1 MRRFAQSRLLLSKTC
16 SARPEPLD
24 LKKAVSAAFGSARE
38 AFLGI
43 LILYL
48 SVSTDVSREIQ
59 HGCTR
64 SFNGT
69 RSMDEI
75 HDHNLS
81 YGRFY
86 NSNSSVYEFLPVDSM
101 PVHRYIQ
108 SNPPSFE
115 TFICAIGNLRILF
128 WAASTTHLFL
138 AVAELWFL
146 LRFVCPSAGAILLH
160 CTGLIVL
167 STFLYWVLFDER
179 ISRNPIASNYR
190 HPIPCSL
197 FTTTVLLYWNIV
209 FLGNTILS
217 WGVRNLRLCVR
228 NLSMGV
234 WGLAALAR
242 AAWGRRRRA
251 GPRPTSLND
260 SNAVPATIK
269 YGEKYLAFDS
279 IPRNAQCGDL
289 IPFLELRLG
298 SKVPRNARLM
308 VNGRFLKMHETVDEA
323 GLIGHST
330 IEVSVPIRGGM
341 NCFKSCFRP
350 NLPSD
355 SESSR
360 LRAMDGA
367 PGAASAPAQASP
379 TSPPQAPRHGQ
390 HLESGPADQSAV
402 PNFEKSTPPVTKQG
416 HGQHFESGP
425 ADQSAVPNFEKS
437 TPPPVTKQGC
447 EFWSIPVGNLRSLI
461 RDLEKD
467 IQAWI
472 SQKAPKYNDD
482 TGPSVELN
490 GKSYPFAEYFRQ
502 MKIDPKR
509 DVRYSK
515 YYSNQRHTIAG
526 SYVWADS
533 NLTEFADELEKPVH
547 SEKFCWIDVL
557 INCQYEIENSG
568 QVVGLT
574 GEVYSNC
581 DVLILLSASIFTR
594 AWCLLEAA
602 NYTRNGCKLHVV
614 GRCSFLQGEDYF
626 SAMKA
631 GVESDVGLIKDEIAR
646 KFGSGFHAKFNSSID
661 DAVVQVYGESLLYN
675 GCYLQAVPVFEKELE
690 LKTRRGDDEESIAS
704 TYVQLGRVFHALGDY
719 PKALHYHDE
728 ALKSQVRRFGTGH
741 SIVANIQNNIAV
753 ALEAQGRLEEALEL
767 YQKSL
772 ETMIRAVGPDHESV
786 AATEDNIGIVLMR
799 KGDYENALIRHQKAL
814 DIRVKCL
821 GHGHASVATTEMNI
835 GNVLSA
841 QGDYEN
847 ALVHLQ
853 KALDI
858 NIKCVG
864 PHHASVAMTKGNM
877 AYVCKARGDLD
888 QARVLFEEVH
898 NIFLQCFGPGHPN
911 TMQAARDLARCG
923 F

>member
-1 MRRFAQSRLLLSKTC
+1 
-16 SARPEPLD
+16 
-24 LKKAVSAAFGSARE
+24 
-38 AFLGI
+38 
-43 LILYL
+43 
-48 SVSTDVSREIQ
+48 
-59 HGCTR
+59 
-64 SFNGT
+64 
-69 RSMDEI
+69 
-75 HDHNLS
+75 
-81 YGRFY
+81 
-86 NSNSSVYEFLPVDSM
+86 
-101 PVHRYIQ
+101 
-108 SNPPSFE
+108 
-115 TFICAIGNLRILF
+115 
-128 WAASTTHLFL
+128 
-138 AVAELWFL
+138 
-146 LRFVCPSAGAILLH
+146 
-160 CTGLIVL
+160 
-167 STFLYWVLFDER
+167 
-179 ISRNPIASNYR
+179 
-190 HPIPCSL
+190 
-197 FTTTVLLYWNIV
+197 
-209 FLGNTILS
+209 
-217 WGVRNLRLCVR
+217 
-228 NLSMGV
+228 
-234 WGLAALAR
+234 
-242 AAWGRRRRA
+242 
-251 GPRPTSLND
+251 
-260 SNAVPATIK
+260 
-269 YGEKYLAFDS
+269 
-279 IPRNAQCGDL
+279 
-289 IPFLELRLG
+289 
-298 SKVPRNARLM
+298 
-308 VNGRFLKMHETVDEA
+308 
-323 GLIGHST
+323 
-330 IEVSVPIRGGM
+330 
-341 NCFKSCFRP
+341 
-350 NLPSD
+350 
-355 SESSR
+355 
-360 LRAMDGA
+360 
-367 PGAASAPAQASP
+367 
-379 TSPPQAPRHGQ
+379 
-390 HLESGPADQSAV
+390 
-402 PNFEKSTPPVTKQG
+402 
-416 HGQHFESGP
+416 
-425 ADQSAVPNFEKS
+425 
-437 TPPPVTKQGC
+437 
-447 EFWSIPVGNLRSLI
+447 
-461 RDLEKD
+461 
-467 IQAWI
+467 
-472 SQKAPKYNDD
+472 
-482 TGPSVELN
+482 
-490 GKSYPFAEYFRQ
+490 
-502 MKIDPKR
+502 
-509 DVRYSK
+509 
-515 YYSNQRHTIAG
+515 
-526 SYVWADS
+526 
-533 NLTEFADELEKPVH
+533 LTEFADELEKPVH
-547 SEKFCWIDVL
+547 SEKLCWIDVL

-646 KFGSGFHAKFNSSID
+646 KFGSGFHAEFNSSID

-675 GCYLQAVPVFEKELE
+675 GCYLEAVPVFEKELE

>member
-1 MRRFAQSRLLLSKTC
+1 LSKTC

-360 LRAMDGA
+360 LRAIDGA
-367 PGAASAPAQASP
+367 PGAASPPAQASP
-379 TSPPQAPRHGQ
+379 TSPPPAPRHGQ
-390 HLESGPADQSAV
+390 RLESGPADQA
-402 PNFEKSTPPVTKQG
+402 
-416 HGQHFESGP
+416 
-425 ADQSAVPNFEKS
+425 AVPNFEKS
-437 TPPPVTKQGC
+437 TPPPVTKQGL
-447 EFWSIPVGNLRSLI
+447 WSIPCYNLRPL
-461 RDLEKD
+461 LEKIGKD
-467 IQAWI
+467 M
-472 SQKAPKYNDD
+472 KAS
-482 TGPSVELN
+482 TGSDWDGYSETLR
-490 GKSYPFAEYFRQ
+490 SYLVQ
-502 MKIDPKR
+502 NKIDPR
-509 DVRYSK
+509 IK
-515 YYSNQRHTIAG
+515 YGDFYVNERHTVAG
-526 SYVWADS
+526 SYTWRGTT
-533 NLTEFADELEKPVH
+533 LHKFADKADDPINRN
-547 SEKFCWIDVL
+547 KRIWIDVL
-557 INCQYEIENSG
+557 VVPQFSIVSSPQVIATTDINYLNCEVWIFLDGSYLLRGWCLAEAAQYSTTASCCNLSVSGSAELKPNMDFFGGMQAGMENDIPLIQKYILEKYGSKENFNKIIDHAIVRLSAWSLIYQG
-568 QVVGLT
+568 RYAEALQACKQEL
-574 GEVYSNC
+574 
-581 DVLILLSASIFTR
+581 DVLDGVPSDNSASIT
-594 AWCLLEAA
+594 ATQA
-602 NYTRNGCKLHVV
+602 NMAICYEKL
-614 GRCSFLQGEDYF
+614 GE
-626 SAMKA
+626 
-631 GVESDVGLIKDEIAR
+631 
-646 KFGSGFHAKFNSSID
+646 
-661 DAVVQVYGESLLYN
+661 
-675 GCYLQAVPVFEKELE
+675 FERSLE
-690 LKTRRGDDEESIAS
+690 LHQQVLES
-704 TYVQLGRVFHALGDY
+704 
-719 PKALHYHDE
+719 K
-728 ALKSQVRRFGTGH
+728 
-741 SIVANIQNNIAV
+741 
-753 ALEAQGRLEEALEL
+753 
-767 YQKSL
+767 
-772 ETMIRAVGPDHESV
+772 IRAVGPDHVSVAETHVSMGVVCMEQGDYEKALFHYDTALPVFISQLGNAHVSV
-786 AATEDNIGIVLMR
+786 AATYTNIGNVESKRGNLQKALELYEKALDIEIKSLGNSHVSVAQTNGNIGNVYDSLGDYEKALFHHNTALSIFVSQLGNSHVSVAATYKNIGVVERKRGNLQKALELYEKALDIEIKSLGNSHVSVAMTKENIGIVLKRLGKRDQAKIMYQEAHEIFLR
-799 KGDYENALIRHQKAL
+799 SLGPEHFNTKKA
-814 DIRVKCL
+814 
-821 GHGHASVATTEMNI
+821 
-835 GNVLSA
+835 
-841 QGDYEN
+841 
-847 ALVHLQ
+847 
-853 KALDI
+853 
-858 NIKCVG
+858 
-864 PHHASVAMTKGNM
+864 
-877 AYVCKARGDLD
+877 ARG
-888 QARVLFEEVH
+888 
-898 NIFLQCFGPGHPN
+898 
-911 TMQAARDLARCG
+911 LAE